1 MLLEVKSSG
10 KIGPYQKA
18 TKQLFD
24 GIERLQDVFASIGL
38 NTTTWKYV
46 GVFFALHGSDKPL
59 FDCENCSLFT
69 IIGAESIQTNFK
81 LIEEE
86 IAQKH
91 ANSWK
96 PEEHVEEFVN
106 LAKQVLFI
114 AQGDPYAPVTGSNL
128 IDKTVK
134 YVEEAGSATN
144 TILLTPDQLSI
155 VQAMEEVPF
164 MFLDAFYSCGKS
176 TILRY
181 YGKHKL
187 KKNEKFH
194 YFNQRPPG
202 LKGNTTLLP
211 FTQMLMAEFPPDV
224 VKETT
229 FQFGIDSVK
238 RFLKENGIDST
249 HHVIFDEAIC
259 IKYTKG
265 FRDSLIAMKNS
276 VASFWIAM
284 GAQPITGENNA
295 YYFSFHCTGTPEEVP
310 WSCLDE

>member
-10 KIGPYQKA
+10 KIGPYQSA

-38 NTTTWKYV
+38 TTTTWKYV
-46 GVFFALHGSDKPL
+46 GVFSALHGSEKPL
-59 FDCENCSLFT
+59 FDCENCSMFI
-69 IIGAESIQTNFK
+69 IIGEESIPTNLK

-86 IAQKH
+86 IQKKH
-91 ANSWK
+91 ENSWK
-96 PEEHVEEFVN
+96 PEEHVEEFVD

-114 AQGDPYAPVTGSNL
+114 AQGDRHAPVTGSNL

-134 YVEEAGSATN
+134 HVEEAGSAEN
-144 TILLTPDQLSI
+144 TIFLTPDQLSI

-176 TILRY
+176 TVLRY

-187 KKNEKFH
+187 NKKDKFH

-202 LKGNTTLLP
+202 LKGSTTLLP
-211 FTQMLMAEFPPDV
+211 FTQMLMAEFPSNV

-238 RFLKENGIDST
+238 RFLKDNGIEST
-249 HHVIFDEAIC
+249 DHVIFDETIC

-265 FRDSLIAMKNS
+265 FLDSLIAMKNS

-284 GAQPITGENNA
+284 GAQPITGR
-295 YYFSFHCTGTPEEVP
+295 
-310 WSCLDE
+310 

>member
-10 KIGPYQKA
+10 KIGPFQKA

-24 GIERLQDVFASIGL
+24 GIERLQDLFASIGL
-38 NTTTWKYV
+38 TTTKFKYV
-46 GVFFALHGSDKPL
+46 GAFFALHGAEKPL

-69 IIGAESIQTNFK
+69 IIGEDSIPINFK
-81 LIEEE
+81 KIEEDV
-86 IAQKH
+86 AQKH
-91 ANSWK
+91 ANRWK

-114 AQGDPYAPVTGSNL
+114 AQGDPYAPVTGINL
-128 IDKTVK
+128 INKTVK
-134 YVEEAGSATN
+134 HVEEAGSAKN
-144 TILLTPDQLSI
+144 TILWTPDQLSI
-155 VQAMEEVPF
+155 VQAMEVLF

-176 TILRY
+176 TVLRY

-187 KKNEKFH
+187 GKGEKVH

-211 FTQMLMAEFPPDV
+211 FTQMLKAEFPPDV

-229 FQFGIDSVK
+229 FQFGIDSVT
-238 RFLKENGIDST
+238 RFLKENGIEST
-249 HHVIFDEAIC
+249 DHVIFDEAIC

-265 FRDSLIAMKNS
+265 FRDSLMAMKNS

-284 GAQPITGENNA
+284 GAHPN
-295 YYFSFHCTGTPEEVP
+295 TGT
-310 WSCLDE
+310 

>member
-10 KIGPYQKA
+10 KIGPFQKA

-38 NTTTWKYV
+38 TTTEFVYV
-46 GVFFALHGSDKPL
+46 GAFFALHGSEKPL

-69 IIGAESIQTNFK
+69 IIGEESIPINFK
-81 LIEEE
+81 KIEEQV
-86 IAQKH
+86 AQKH
-91 ANSWK
+91 AKSWK
-96 PEEHVEEFVN
+96 PEDHVKEFVD

-128 IDKTVK
+128 INKTVK
-134 YVEEAGSATN
+134 YVEEAGSAKN
-144 TILLTPDQLSI
+144 TILWTPDQLSI
-155 VQAMEEVPF
+155 VQAMEVLF

-176 TILRY
+176 TVLRY

-187 KKNEKFH
+187 GKGEKVH

-211 FTQMLMAEFPPDV
+211 FTQMLKAEFPPNV

-229 FQFGIDSVK
+229 FQFGIDSVT
-238 RFLKENGIDST
+238 RFLKDNGIEST
-249 HHVIFDEAIC
+249 DHVIFDEAIC

-265 FRDSLIAMKNS
+265 FRDSLMAMKNS

-284 GAQPITGENNA
+284 GAHPN
-295 YYFSFHCTGTPEEVP
+295 TGT
-310 WSCLDE
+310 